1 MICNCLQDYI
11 NIRADSAAT
20 FVNQNETGWL
30 DLSGF
35 QDAVAFLE
43 VKGFAGAVIAM
54 GYQTSPSK
62 DESLFANAV
71 GTVTLVTGLTTTKIL
86 KSTATVPLARWFRWQ
101 LTATTITGV
110 WDAYFRV
117 WLACNR
123 AGKRGTV
130 PLAGDTRQ
138 RMLASEPSIPLTR
151 RAGQAPPGPSIY
163 AGNVTTFV
171 PGQSGSYPPGS
182 ASHG

>member
-35 QDAVAFLE
+35 QDVVAFLE

-62 DESLFANAV
+62 DETLFANAV
-71 GTVTLVTGLTTTKIL
+71 GAVTLVTGLTTTPIL
-86 KSTATVPLARWFRWQ
+86 KATATVPLARWFRWK

-123 AGKRGTV
+123 AGKRNAV

-138 RMLASEPSIPLTR
+138 RMLASEPSIPLSR

-163 AGNVTTFV
+163 AGNPSTFV
-171 PGQSGSYPPGS
+171 AGQPGSYPGN
-182 ASHG
+182 ASGGG